1 MVEACRIE
9 NTQMNGAWASLLPS
23 FLDFNWAF
31 KSRSGCLT
39 FFFFLVTIVFKPMAF
54 AYDGCS
60 CH

>member
-9 NTQMNGAWASLLPS
+9 NMGVGLPYCHHFWILIGPSKVEVVVSL
-23 FLDFNWAF
+23 F
-31 KSRSGCLT
+31 

-54 AYDGCS
+54 AYDGYS